1 MTAPSNYLERAQAA
15 YLRTVGAQQPSE
27 ALSSLQVANGHE
39 YAVLRN
45 VGGNLAVYR
54 ILPISKT
61 LKRLKRWPGV
71 LSVQTGTI
79 PKKVKPAA
87 IGPAP
92 ASVTPNH
99 TTEKESA

>member
-1 MTAPSNYLERAQAA
+1 MNTPLEHLARASAS
-15 YLRTVGAQQPSE
+15 YLRTAGAQPPSSP
-27 ALSSLQVANGHE
+27 LSTLQLVNGRE
-39 YAVLRN
+39 YVVLRN
-45 VGGNLAVYR
+45 VTGVLAVYR

-71 LSVQTGTI
+71 LSTQMGTI
-79 PKKVKPAA
+79 PQKVKPAA

-99 TTEKESA
+99 TTEKEST